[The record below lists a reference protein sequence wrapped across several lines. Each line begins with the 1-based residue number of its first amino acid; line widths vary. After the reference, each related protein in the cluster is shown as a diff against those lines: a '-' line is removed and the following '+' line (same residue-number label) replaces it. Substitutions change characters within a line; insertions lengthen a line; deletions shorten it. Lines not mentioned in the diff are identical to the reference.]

1 MLALGLVPIFV
12 LSLFFLFS
20 RGLRLQKQADD
31 LTRASET
38 ARLQL
43 EAIRQFPYGRLPAAG
58 VFDGRLGTP
67 RNGDGFP
74 PAPYPSFDQD
84 GRTYTVR
91 VEVAPGAA
99 RGVRV
104 DVFWSGNHSTMLE
117 TLLNP

>member
-43 EAIRQFPYGRLPAAG
+43 EAIRQFPFGQLPISG
-58 VFDGRLGTP
+58 VFDGRLNTP
-67 RNGDGFP
+67 RDAQGFP
-74 PAPYPSFDQD
+74 PAPYPSFEQD
-84 GRTYTVR
+84 GRAYTVR
-91 VEVAPGAA
+91 VEVAAGAS

-117 TLLNP
+117 TLIRP